1 MIRALLLLWVVA
13 CCACRF
19 APAVAAPAV
28 AAPLPTLNVQI
39 TLDSGVIRVGDIWR
53 DAGAKAE
60 AIVGTAPL
68 PGHSFAVDST
78 QLSFIAHL
86 YDVDWKPTSGVERS
100 FVERPGRTLTHDEI
114 RDALAP
120 ALVQAGAP
128 PNGSLELTSLN
139 ELLVPPLSLPRIA
152 VQEAS
157 YDAGSERFT
166 ANLAVSAEGIPAQT
180 MRVAGRMVQR
190 VDAVVT
196 TRRLLAGQIIGSG
209 DVQVMPV
216 AARRVS
222 VALAPGLADVVGQAT
237 RRAIAAGQ
245 PVATTDVGP
254 PILVEMGAAVVLTLD
269 TPGMSISTQGRALT
283 AGGRGDMIQVMNMS
297 SRAVLE
303 ARVSG
308 PGEASILPGSSP
320 VTVAAVNSPL
330 RSPEVAQ

>member
-1 MIRALLLLWVVA
+1 MPTMIRAFLLLLS
-13 CCACRF
+13 
-19 APAVAAPAV
+19 VAACAGRFTPAV

-39 TLDSGVIRVGDIWR
+39 TLDAGVIRVGDIWR
-53 DAGAKAE
+53 DAGAKTE

-68 PGHSFAVDST
+68 PGHSFTVDGP

-114 RDALAP
+114 RDAVAP

-128 PNGSLELTSLN
+128 PSGSLELTSLN
-139 ELLVPPLSLPRIA
+139 DLLVPPLSFPRIA

-157 YDAGSERFT
+157 YDAGSERFA
-166 ANLAVSAEGIPAQT
+166 ANIAVSAEGVPTQT

-196 TRRLLAGQIIGSG
+196 TRRLLAGQTIGAG
-209 DVQVMPV
+209 DVQVMPI
-216 AARRVS
+216 AARRVG

-245 PVATTDVGP
+245 PVAAADVGP
-254 PILVEMGAAVVLTLD
+254 PILVEMGAPVVLTLD
-269 TPGMSISTQGRALT
+269 TPGMSISAQGRALA
-283 AGGRGDMIQVMNMS
+283 AGGRGDTIQVMNMS

-308 PGEASILPGSSP
+308 PGQASVLPGSSP
-320 VTVAAVNSPL
+320 VTVAAVNSPP

>member
-1 MIRALLLLWVVA
+1 MPIMIRALLLLWLVA
-13 CCACRF
+13 AGACRF
-19 APAVAAPAV
+19 TPAVAASP
-28 AAPLPTLNVQI
+28 PTLNVQI

-68 PGHSFAVDST
+68 PGHSFAVDSI

-128 PNGSLELTSLN
+128 PTGSLELSSLN
-139 ELLVPPLSLPRIA
+139 ELLVPPLSLPRIG

-166 ANLAVSAEGIPAQT
+166 ANLVVSAEGIPTQT

-190 VDAVVT
+190 VDAVV
-196 TRRLLAGQIIGSG
+196 
-209 DVQVMPV
+209 
-216 AARRVS
+216 
-222 VALAPGLADVVGQAT
+222 AT
-237 RRAIAAGQ
+237 PDGCDS
-245 PVATTDVGP
+245 P
-254 PILVEMGAAVVLTLD
+254 
-269 TPGMSISTQGRALT
+269 
-283 AGGRGDMIQVMNMS
+283 
-297 SRAVLE
+297 
-303 ARVSG
+303 
-308 PGEASILPGSSP
+308 EASRVTLPPPSGTP
-320 VTVAAVNSPL
+320 
-330 RSPEVAQ
+330 